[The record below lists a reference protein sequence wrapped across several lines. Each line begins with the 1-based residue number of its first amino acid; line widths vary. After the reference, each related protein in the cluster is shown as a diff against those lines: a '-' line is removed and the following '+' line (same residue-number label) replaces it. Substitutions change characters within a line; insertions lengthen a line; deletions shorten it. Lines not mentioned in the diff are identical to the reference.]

1 MSRSTRNYA
10 WVMSILCFFA
20 FTANAA
26 DGGYDVEFYDAGTI
40 LLEPMACMPPADVQR
55 LDVDFRASEADA
67 RGYRTA
73 AVAATTAAAV
83 VTLVCAALAVGLA
96 SKR

>member
-1 MSRSTRNYA
+1 MSRVGRNYA
-10 WVMSILCFFA
+10 RLMSILCLFA
-20 FTANAA
+20 FTAHAA
-26 DGGYDVEFYDAGTI
+26 DGGYDVELLDAGTI

-55 LDVDFRASEADA
+55 LDIDFRATEADA

-83 VTLVCAALAVGLA
+83 VTLVCAALVAGLA
-96 SKR
+96 TKK

>member
-1 MSRSTRNYA
+1 MKTIA
-10 WVMSILCFFA
+10 VVLLLAFA
-20 FTANAA
+20 AHAA
-26 DGGYDVEFYDAGTI
+26 DGGYDIELLDSGTV
-40 LLEPMACMPPADVQR
+40 LLEPMACMTPADVQR
-55 LDVDFRASEADA
+55 LDIDFRAAEADA

-96 SKR
+96 SKK